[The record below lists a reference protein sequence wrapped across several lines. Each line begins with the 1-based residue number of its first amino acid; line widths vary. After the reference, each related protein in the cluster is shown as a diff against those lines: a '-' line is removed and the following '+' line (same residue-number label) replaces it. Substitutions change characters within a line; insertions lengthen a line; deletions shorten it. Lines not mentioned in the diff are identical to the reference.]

1 MNSNI
6 EKKSAINFKGVLLK
20 LRAVLHPTRS
30 PLPLFM
36 GTLALLLAAG
46 IVAAGA
52 FFSQGHSTLALVA
65 LVFAVILCCTL
76 TGYRIADVINDLRKS
91 GAMLSQWRQLF
102 FNAQWGIALVSAYDR
117 KLLLFNP
124 AFATMHG
131 GERVALFGCVVDSL
145 YAPAHKDELAFNLTK
160 VLERGHCR
168 FETECLSADGSRVP
182 VLIDGSAI
190 KTAQGSTGFIV
201 LNVLDISE
209 RRLAEQRLRESES
222 LLAQAQAQVRL
233 GSWRLDVGQD
243 RLEWSEECRRIF
255 AAPADEPLTYQ
266 RFLDAVHPDDRE
278 MVNRSWQEALQGRP
292 YDIQHRI
299 VVGGKTHWVREMAKL
314 EFAADGEVCVG
325 VGTVQDITDMKLK
338 ELELLRSRAMIREL
352 AAHNERIRE
361 EERSRISR
369 ELHDEMGQW
378 LTALRLDAAMLQM
391 RMAPTDHQLDR
402 TLCDMKSSIDNMIKV
417 VRDIASSARP
427 EALDAGL
434 VPAAQWLLASFQ
446 ERTGVTCSIECDLEQ
461 AANTLELDEPRT
473 VAAFRILQESLTNVA
488 RHASATEVSV
498 SMTRDNEEFS
508 MSILDNGVGFD
519 PRVVRERGGFGL
531 MGMRERALIFGG
543 ISNIESQPQKGTR
556 VSVRIP
562 LSASERNT
570 GVEA

>member
-1 MNSNI
+1 MRKHTDTKFI
-6 EKKSAINFKGVLLK
+6 KSFQGALLK
-20 LRAVLHPTRS
+20 LRAALHPTRS
-30 PLPLFM
+30 LLPFFM
-36 GTLALLLAAG
+36 GTLALLLAVG
-46 IVAAGA
+46 IVVAGG
-52 FFSQGHSTLALVA
+52 FYSQGHSALALGA
-65 LVFAVILCCTL
+65 LLSAVILSCEL
-76 TGYRIADVINDLRKS
+76 GGYRIASEINDLRNS

-131 GERVALFGCVVDSL
+131 GERVELLGCTVDTL
-145 YAPAHKDELAFNLTK
+145 YAPAYKDELAFNLVQ

-168 FETECLSADGSRVP
+168 FEAECVSAGGNRIS
-182 VLIDGSAI
+182 VLIDGSAV
-190 KTAQGSTGFIV
+190 KTAQGFTGFIV

-209 RRLAEQRLRESES
+209 RRLAEQRLRESEF

-233 GSWRLDVGQD
+233 GSWRLDVAQD

-255 AAPADEPLTYQ
+255 AAPSDARLTYQ
-266 RFLDAVHPDDRE
+266 RFLDAVHPDDRN
-278 MVNRSWQEALQGRP
+278 MVNRSWQEALQGMP

-299 VVGGKTHWVREMAKL
+299 VVGGETLWVREIAEL
-314 EFAADGEVCVG
+314 EFSADGEICVG

-361 EERSRISR
+361 EERRRISR

-391 RMAPTDHQLDR
+391 RIAPDDHQFDE

-434 VPAAQWLLASFQ
+434 VPAAQWLLTSFQ
-446 ERTGVTCSIECDLEQ
+446 ERTGVSCTIHCDPEMT
-461 AANTLELDEPRT
+461 ADTLELDEPRT

-498 SMTRDNEEFS
+498 SMARDDEEFT
-508 MSILDNGVGFD
+508 MSIRDNGVGFD
-519 PRVVRERGGFGL
+519 PRVVREETGFGL

-543 ISNIESQPQKGTR
+543 ISYIESRPHKGTR

-562 LSASERNT
+562 LRTSIKA
-570 GVEA
+570 